1 MGRCAA
7 GAGAHGQGGD
17 LDAVGLD
24 VAVGGQQRLRHPG
37 VPAGHHRRELA
48 ERAQVGHRQRIANSE
63 PRRVCAERGVH
74 LAEPLVQLAA
84 RRGQPLAR
92 GQLVLPLRRGQRVR
106 PAAGFSKRRRA
117 GRRDAGERLLN
128 GGWRSYVLAKGGSEA
143 DRDALLDGVAELV
156 DLRGRERIL
165 RVQPGHT
172 PHVGHDGARLR
183 QHLAIDLEHWHLPP
197 GRLALEAAPRVAR
210 QDDVLER
217 HLVHRER
224 QPDRLRAAGP
234 IPVCARRP
242 ETTLSDESDQLRWH
256 QKRELWRAGAAR
268 PGGGGAHR

>member
-1 MGRCAA
+1 M
-7 GAGAHGQGGD
+7 
-17 LDAVGLD
+17 GLD
-24 VAVGGQQRLRHPG
+24 VAVGGQQRLRHPV

-48 ERAQVGHRQRIANSE
+48 ERAQVCHRQRIANSE
-63 PRRVCAERGVH
+63 PRRICTERGVH
-74 LAEPLVQLAA
+74 LAEPLVQLTA

-92 GQLVLPLRRGQRVR
+92 GQLVLPLRHGQRVR
-106 PAAGFSKRRRA
+106 PAAEAKQEASSGAERCS
-117 GRRDAGERLLN
+117 GERSCQWGLA
-128 GGWRSYVLAKGGSEA
+128 YVFAKGGSEA

-197 GRLALEAAPRVAR
+197 GRLGLEAAPRVAR
-210 QDDVLER
+210 QDGILER

-224 QPDRLRAAGP
+224 QPDRLRAAGA

-242 ETTLSDESDQLRWH
+242 ETTPSSEAALASE
-256 QKRELWRAGAAR
+256 ERALGQER
-268 PGGGGAHR
+268 QGGRRGRAQVTL